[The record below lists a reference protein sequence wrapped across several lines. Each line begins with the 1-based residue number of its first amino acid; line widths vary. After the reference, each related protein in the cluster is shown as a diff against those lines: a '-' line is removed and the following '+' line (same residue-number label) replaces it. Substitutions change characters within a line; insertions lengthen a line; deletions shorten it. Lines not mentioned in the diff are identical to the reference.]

1 MKMPRI
7 WTELGHHACSHV
19 DTFAFSHGYILLFF
33 LLLQNRKNQNV
44 SPSSGAQPSGCSP
57 KEQLGSHSGGNA
69 VPHLWWVPLL
79 LCPIL
84 WPDG

>member
-44 SPSSGAQPSGCSP
+44 SPSSGAQPSGCQGAAWQPQWWERRATFMVGASTA
-57 KEQLGSHSGGNA
+57 L
-69 VPHLWWVPLL
+69 PHPVARWVV
-79 LCPIL
+79 
-84 WPDG
+84 